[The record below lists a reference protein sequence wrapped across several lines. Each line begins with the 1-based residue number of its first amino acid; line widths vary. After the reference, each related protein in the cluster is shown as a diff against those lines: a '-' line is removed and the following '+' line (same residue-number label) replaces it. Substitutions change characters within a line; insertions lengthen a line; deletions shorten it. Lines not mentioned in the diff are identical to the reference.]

1 MLRREQSSSFTNSI
15 SMTLVQKWE
24 KKREKDERCVLT
36 CEKSEQKEGANEQ
49 FLDLGL
55 AATLKT

>member
-1 MLRREQSSSFTNSI
+1 
-15 SMTLVQKWE
+15 MTLVQ
-24 KKREKDERCVLT
+24 KREKDERCALT
-36 CEKSEQKEGANEQ
+36 CEKSERKDGAIKQ

>member
-1 MLRREQSSSFTNSI
+1 
-15 SMTLVQKWE
+15 MTLVQ
-24 KKREKDERCVLT
+24 KREKDERCVLT
-36 CEKSEQKEGANEQ
+36 CEKSEWKEGAIEP